1 MGSRGFHDSI
11 IVPGKVRVK
20 SCLFT
25 RRRHLPRG
33 FSTLVFAHG
42 FMKFRLTVLQGRH
55 LWHQMVFGADGM
67 VINIASVL
75 PGAATNPFKTGYFQ
89 GDALA
94 PLESIAA
101 CLGLFGAGAYAGFP
115 GDLKADKVSKASYNA
130 YGARGSKFLLPAIWL
145 PVSLDCKIAV

>member
-1 MGSRGFHDSI
+1 MIVERFCMGSRGFHDSI

-75 PGAATNPFKTGYFQ
+75 PGAATNPHH
-89 GDALA
+89 
-94 PLESIAA
+94 
-101 CLGLFGAGAYAGFP
+101 
-115 GDLKADKVSKASYNA
+115 
-130 YGARGSKFLLPAIWL
+130 W
-145 PVSLDCKIAV
+145 SLSQHV

>member
-1 MGSRGFHDSI
+1 MIVERFCMGSRGFHDSI

-25 RRRHLPRG
+25 LPAYG
-33 FSTLVFAHG
+33 PPGQALVAP
-42 FMKFRLTVLQGRH
+42 
-55 LWHQMVFGADGM
+55 
-67 VINIASVL
+67 N
-75 PGAATNPFKTGYFQ
+75 ATNPFKTGYFQ

-101 CLGLFGAGAYAGFP
+101 CLGLFGAGAYAGLP